1 MRVLHDVISVEA
13 VGVHRLRIRFDDGL
27 DGVVD
32 VGRLLAMSG
41 VFEPLR
47 ELSFFRQAQVHPELQ
62 VVCLAERCR
71 SRFRS
76 ALRKS
81 LEEPP
86 MTQSTTRI

>member
-62 VVCLAERCR
+62 VVCWPNGADLDSEVLYAKVSKNRR
-71 SRFRS
+71 
-76 ALRKS
+76 
-81 LEEPP
+81 
-86 MTQSTTRI
+86 